1 MKNIRKLMINYPL
14 LSIGILFPICL
25 VIITGI
31 MTILLKFVLPVILA
45 FWMASLIYTSIIGKN
60 PIQYYTKPFWFIR
73 YR

>member
-1 MKNIRKLMINYPL
+1 MKNIRKLMINYPF

-31 MTILLKFVLPVILA
+31 MTILLKYVLPVVLA
-45 FWMASLIYTSIIGKN
+45 FWMSSLIYTSIIGKN
-60 PIQYYTKPFWFIR
+60 PIQNYTKPFWFIR